1 MTTQQ
6 PSYVTGVTLRRAIDF
21 AVGVLHKRGVIIHR
35 ADGGIWW
42 EEADGT
48 VRTFAA
54 HHYGLSKVVLRL
66 HVDHYALSKRRGIAQ
81 PSRPKAEVTIVPSQ
95 IGVAIGWLLGD
106 PTRGPDNL
114 GERPFSYAGRGRGGW
129 DYVWSETAAAADG
142 CVLAAGGA

>member
-1 MTTQQ
+1 MTNE
-6 PSYVTGVTLRRAIDF
+6 PSYVTGVTLRRALDF
-21 AVGVLHKRGVIIHR
+21 AVGVLSKRGVTIHR

-66 HVDHYALSKRRGIAQ
+66 HLDHYALSRRRGIAQ
-81 PSRPKAEVTIVPSQ
+81 PGRPKAEVTIVPSQ

-106 PTRGPDNL
+106 PSRGPDNMRD
-114 GERPFSYAGRGRGGW
+114 RPFPSAGRAAW
-129 DYVWSETAAAADG
+129 DYQWSATAAAADG
-142 CVLAAGGA
+142 CVLSGGGA